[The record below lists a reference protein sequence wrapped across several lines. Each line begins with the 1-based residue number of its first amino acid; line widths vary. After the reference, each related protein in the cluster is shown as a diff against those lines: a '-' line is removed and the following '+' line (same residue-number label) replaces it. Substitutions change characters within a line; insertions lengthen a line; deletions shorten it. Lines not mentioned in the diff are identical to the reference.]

1 MSKPKVFVM
10 STLPTAVEERLSRDY
25 DPILNSDD
33 HLVDPGDL
41 ATLAAGCDAV
51 ICSPADVINADTIQ
65 ALPDSV
71 KMLPTF
77 SVGFNH
83 IDLDAAKARGL
94 VVTNTPDVLTDATAD
109 TTLLCL
115 LGATKR
121 VWESMT
127 MLRRQEWTGWKPT
140 QLMGTGITGKRL
152 GIFGMGRI
160 GRAVAER
167 ARAFGMEIH
176 YYDTYTL
183 APEDAKG
190 AIKHDSAED
199 LLKVSDVLTLHC
211 NLTPET
217 TKFIDDERI
226 ALMPDGAIIVNTARG
241 PVVDDEALIRALK
254 SGKIAGA
261 GLDVFDGE
269 PNVNPGYLECDN
281 AFLLP
286 HLGSATVETRNAMG
300 FRVLDNMDAFFAGQ
314 EPPHRV
320 A

>member
-10 STLPTAVEERLSRDY
+10 STLPDAVEERLSRDY
-25 DPILNSDD
+25 DPVLNTDD
-33 HLVDPGDL
+33 HLVDPSSL
-41 ATLAAGCDAV
+41 ATLADGCDAV
-51 ICSPADVINADTIQ
+51 ICSPADVINAATIQ
-65 ALPDSV
+65 SLPESV
-71 KMLPTF
+71 RILPTF

-109 TTLLCL
+109 TTMLCL

-121 VWESMT
+121 VWEGMT
-127 MLRRQEWTGWKPT
+127 MLRGGNWNGWKPT
-140 QLMGTGITGKRL
+140 QLMGTGISGKRL

-183 APEDAKG
+183 SPEDAKG

-199 LLKVSDVLTLHC
+199 LLTVSDILSLHC
-211 NLTPET
+211 NLTPDT
-217 TKFIDDERI
+217 TKFINDERI
-226 ALMPDGAIIVNTARG
+226 AMMPDGAIIVNTARG
-241 PVVDDEALIRALK
+241 PVIDDEALIRALK

-269 PNVNPGYLECDN
+269 PNVNKGYMECDN
-281 AFLLP
+281 AFMLP